1 MVIPPSRFKRQQ
13 GFSLLEI
20 LVAFAILAISLG
32 VLLQIFST
40 GLRSATL
47 AEDYS
52 KATLHAQSLL
62 AALGTEIPLTEGVI
76 EGQID
81 ARFHWRSTV
90 SQFSED
96 SAGITG
102 FRGTAYRVNVEVFWD
117 DPGQTRSVV
126 LESLRLGPA
135 SE

>member
-1 MVIPPSRFKRQQ
+1 MVIPRSPLNRQR
-13 GFSLLEI
+13 GFSLLEV

-32 VLLQIFST
+32 VLLQVFST

-62 AALGTEIPLTEGVI
+62 AALGTETPLAEGLV

-81 ARFHWRSTV
+81 DRFYWRSTV
-90 SQFSED
+90 TLFSDDTEQPVD
-96 SAGITG
+96 
-102 FRGTAYRVNVEVFWD
+102 FPGTAYRVGVEVLWD
-117 DPGQTRSVV
+117 DPGRTRSVM

-135 SE
+135 G

>member
-1 MVIPPSRFKRQQ
+1 MVILTSRFKSQQ

-20 LVAFAILAISLG
+20 LVAFAILAVSLG

-62 AALGTEIPLTEGVI
+62 AALGTEFPLTEGVI
-76 EGQID
+76 EGRID
-81 ARFHWRSTV
+81 DRFHWRSTV
-90 SQFSED
+90 SQFYED
-96 SAGITG
+96 SPGNNS
-102 FRGTAYRVNVEVFWD
+102 FKGTAYRVSVEVFWE
-117 DPGQTRSVV
+117 DPGQARSVV
-126 LESLRLGPA
+126 LESLRLSPTG
-135 SE
+135 

>member
-1 MVIPPSRFKRQQ
+1 MVIPTSRFKSQQ

-20 LVAFAILAISLG
+20 LVAFAILAVSLG

-76 EGQID
+76 EGRID
-81 ARFHWRSTV
+81 DRFRWRSTV
-90 SQFSED
+90 SRFSAD
-96 SAGITG
+96 YAGITE
-102 FRGTAYRVNVEVFWD
+102 FKGTAYEVSVEVFWE
-117 DPGQTRSVV
+117 DPGQARSVV
-126 LESLRLGPA
+126 LESLRLSPTG
-135 SE
+135 